1 MVNSQNVVKHTWD
14 DLNRMKSVQGV
25 ADGSVNSYRA
35 DGLRT
40 RRVTGIGIGF
50 NVDDQGAVSGYYDT
64 YSLNRPTWRYYHDG
78 QAAFEDDKTHNPGEG
93 TRKDVT
99 RYALGA
105 RGGDMLET
113 VLSMGLA
120 GEQTVRSY
128 PLYDGH
134 GNMFGQ
140 VARAEDE
147 APSRSFVSV
156 LGAPQFELGARR
168 KYDAWGQVR
177 WSEGQPADQGYCA
190 TLGHRRDAESGLVYM
205 RARYYEPSTGRFISE
220 DPAMDGANWYV
231 YCANDPVNKV
241 DPDGTTTRDKHLG
254 MMINIAKAMNSGDFE
269 TVVLML
275 QLLTDVEIPIEV
287 VNILETASDLRK
299 GKLGSSIGRIRGT
312 KGFMDEIADH
322 IKKIDDIKSRNPNAD
337 INGMLIEIR
346 NFWNDWQRKLRLK

>member
-1 MVNSQNVVKHTWD
+1 M
-14 DLNRMKSVQGV
+14 
-25 ADGSVNSYRA
+25 
-35 DGLRT
+35 
-40 RRVTGIGIGF
+40 TGIGIGF

-78 QAAFEDDKTHNPGEG
+78 QAPIEDDKTHDPGTG

-105 RGGDMLET
+105 RGGDMVET

-134 GNMFGQ
+134 GSMVGQ

-147 APSRSFVSV
+147 APGGSFVSV

-177 WSEGQPADQGYCA
+177 WTEGQPADQGYCA
-190 TLGHRRDAESGLVYM
+190 SLQHRRDAESGLVYM
-205 RARYYEPSTGRFISE
+205 RARYYEPWTGRFISE

-231 YCANDPVNKV
+231 YCANDPVNETDSTGLSRDSV
-241 DPDGTTTRDKHLG
+241 TAAMRQAFMHAMAGNWDSLVELMDVLVTAFGGPAIDGRARMIIDALNSVPTPKGGLKKLGRWRDYEGEMNQIILHIHKALTHHEYAIDKHLSNMKG
-254 MMINIAKAMNSGDFE
+254 WLEHLYKKNAK
-269 TVVLML
+269 
-275 QLLTDVEIPIEV
+275 
-287 VNILETASDLRK
+287 
-299 GKLGSSIGRIRGT
+299 
-312 KGFMDEIADH
+312 
-322 IKKIDDIKSRNPNAD
+322 
-337 INGMLIEIR
+337 
-346 NFWNDWQRKLRLK
+346 